1 MKEKDYSEKFQTLF
15 KFGSDGLMRTKEFTP
30 DYKKFGFNEDD
41 IDDLIKI
48 ALDEDLFFS
57 NNNDEALMYAPCHS
71 IMALAQLETIEL
83 FDALLARIEFFED
96 DDYYTNAALRYFE
109 VVGYERFT
117 KLIEFFLNSK
127 NNIYNRMLI
136 LEAIEKISKNHKDT
150 HEMVEKTLV
159 TYLQRDDELD
169 DGLNAI
175 AIFHLIDIS
184 GDTHIELIREVF
196 STKPVDVYYDGDLE
210 DVEIRVGLRKH
221 RDTPKPKLFDF
232 ADIEDEEEFYFNSI
246 NNESFFPYIREEEKI
261 GRNDPC
267 PCGSGKKYKKCC
279 LNNLS

>member
-30 DYKKFGFNEDD
+30 DYKKIGFNEDD
-41 IDDLIKI
+41 IDNLIKI
-48 ALDEDLFFS
+48 ALDKDLFFS
-57 NNNDEALMYAPCHS
+57 NNNAEALMYAPCHA
-71 IMALAQLETIEL
+71 IMALAQLETIDL

-109 VVGYERFT
+109 AVGYERFT

-136 LEAIEKISKNHKDT
+136 LEAIEKISENHKDT

-159 TYLQRDDELD
+159 EYLQRDDELD
-169 DGLNAI
+169 DGLNAMV
-175 AIFHLIDIS
+175 IFHLIDIS
-184 GDTHIELIREVF
+184 GDIHIELIREVF

-221 RDTPKPKLFDF
+221 RDTPKPNLFNF
-232 ADIEDEEEFYFNSI
+232 GDIEDEEDFFFDII
-246 NNESFFPYIREEEKI
+246 NDKSRSPFIREEKI

-279 LNNLS
+279 LLL